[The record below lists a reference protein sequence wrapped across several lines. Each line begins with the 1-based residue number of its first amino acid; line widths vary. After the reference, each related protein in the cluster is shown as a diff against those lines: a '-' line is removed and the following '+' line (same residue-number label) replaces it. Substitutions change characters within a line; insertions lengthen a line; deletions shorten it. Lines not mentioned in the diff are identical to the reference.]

1 MDAVEYLKTLKRI
14 CEEKEWGSSC
24 MDCPAVHICG
34 GTICHATQE
43 EMAEALKTI
52 EAWEEEHQA
61 KTRQSELLK
70 LIPNAKMMDGAI
82 NAYPCL
88 IDPLYDESPMGECTG
103 SDCDQCRR
111 KYWSEE
117 IE

>member
-1 MDAVEYLKTLKRI
+1 MDAVEYLKTLRRI
-14 CEEKEWGSSC
+14 CKEKEWGSSC

-52 EAWEEEHQA
+52 EAWEEEHPA
-61 KTRQSELLK
+61 KTRQNEFLK
-70 LIPNAKMMDGAI
+70 MFPRADMPVGII
-82 NAYPCL
+82 NIKPCEVD
-88 IDPLYDESPMGECTG
+88 IEVYHKECG
-103 SDCDQCRR
+103 NFDSCWPCMR
-111 KYWSEE
+111 KYWLEE